1 MEDFFMS
8 HMYDNK
14 EIVYMQWK
22 YMNGSGYLRSK
33 WKCDP
38 SYGTWNIIIRVFNMQ
53 TI

>member
-22 YMNGSGYLRSK
+22 YMNELFEIK
-33 WKCDP
+33 
-38 SYGTWNIIIRVFNMQ
+38 MEM
-53 TI
+53 